1 MWNVETVEEKKAR
14 LERMEQIKKRLDEL
28 DEKIERER
36 AREEKI
42 NFISAWFCV
51 AGVLIIAAVG
61 LIGPCFPNLFY

>member
-1 MWNVETVEEKKAR
+1 MWNVETAEEKKAR
-14 LERMEQIKKRLDEL
+14 LERMEKIRKHLNEL

-42 NFISAWFCV
+42 NFIGAWLCV

>member
-1 MWNVETVEEKKAR
+1 MYRETVEEKKAR
-14 LERMEQIKKRLDEL
+14 LEKMEKIRKHLNEL

-51 AGVLIIAAVG
+51 VGVLIIAAVG